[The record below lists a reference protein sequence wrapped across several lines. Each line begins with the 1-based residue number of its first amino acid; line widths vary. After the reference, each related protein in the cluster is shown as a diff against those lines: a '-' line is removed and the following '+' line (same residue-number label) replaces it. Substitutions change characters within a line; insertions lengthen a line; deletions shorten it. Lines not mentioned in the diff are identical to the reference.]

1 LFLITL
7 LRRFHILIK
16 RIKRGMVMAIKVIA
30 NWPYDDPEEMHHL
43 QESLAKA
50 TLVVLR
56 KMFRDKGLGANDL
69 DTLMQELKNER
80 LRA

>member
-1 LFLITL
+1 
-7 LRRFHILIK
+7 
-16 RIKRGMVMAIKVIA
+16 MAIKVIC
-30 NWPYDDPEEMHHL
+30 NWPCDDTEAMQQL

-56 KMFRDKGLGANDL
+56 KMFRDRGLGSNEL

-80 LRA
+80 LKA